1 MGSDG
6 DDPEKRLKYNTIALD
21 SVERGAQL
29 SSRLLSF
36 AKRQPG
42 ISKSHKIEAI
52 LKDFEALIA
61 PTIESVIKIDF
72 RIDDPDMSVFCDL
85 AQLENA
91 MLNLVLNARDA
102 ILRSGKGSE
111 ISISARSVTELST
124 SHSERDVDP
133 NRYGTNALEAE
144 LQVQEDGRLD
154 QAYRYIEFS
163 VSDNGPGMTEDVK
176 RRALDPFFTTKST
189 NSGTGLGLSMVY
201 GFIQQSGGGVTF
213 VLGVGPWHDHAS
225 AFAARVRGQRKRRA
239 DPA

>member
-176 RRALDPFFTTKST
+176 RRALDPFFHHQVHEFWYRPWSVD
-189 NSGTGLGLSMVY
+189 GVRIYPAVGW
-201 GFIQQSGGGVTF
+201 GVTF